1 MTVEL
6 ALALHFEQVEALR
19 LLSVALVQLV
29 ELVVRRP
36 VVAIAYCLHSM
47 MADVAALPHVTRGP
61 SFYPTQAHKPRGVLA
76 A

>member
-6 ALALHFEQVEALR
+6 ALELHVDQVEALR
-19 LLSVALVQLV
+19 LLSAALMQLV
-29 ELVVRRP
+29 ELGFRRLVIP
-36 VVAIAYCLHSM
+36 IVYRLHS

-61 SFYPTQAHKPRGVLA
+61 SFYPTQAHKPQGVLA